1 MSKLHIPFAVAD
13 LSGLA
18 KSLRAQLAALDH
30 PPSHAEMLNI
40 LAKGAGYAN
49 FQHLR
54 ADSEAAGRLSAA
66 PPEDPV
72 DHARLEKVL
81 RHFDAEGRMIR
92 WPGRTNHQD
101 LCVWAIW
108 AAIPADTRLGEAEIN
123 RIIIDAHTFGDHAIL
138 RRLMVDMGLLIR
150 TPDGRLYR
158 RVERKPEPD
167 AAALIAAIRQ
177 RRAA

>member
-66 PPEDPV
+66 PPEYPV

-167 AAALIAAIRQ
+167 AVALIAAISQ